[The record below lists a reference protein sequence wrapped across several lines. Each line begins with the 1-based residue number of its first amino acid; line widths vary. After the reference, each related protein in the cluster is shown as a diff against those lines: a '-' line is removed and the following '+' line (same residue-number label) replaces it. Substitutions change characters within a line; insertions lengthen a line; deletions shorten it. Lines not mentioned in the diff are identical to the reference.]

1 MKTNIIYKVCM
12 AMLAVLGLAALFF
25 LIGDEVPD
33 CTLTWGEFALLKCG
47 SLAVLALVG
56 VAAQAI
62 VKYMG
67 GTNNEKE

>member
-1 MKTNIIYKVCM
+1 M

-25 LIGDEVPD
+25 LIGDEVPY
-33 CTLTWGEFALLKCG
+33 CPLTRGEFALLKCG

-56 VAAQAI
+56 MAAQACI
-62 VKYMG
+62 IKYMG

>member
-33 CTLTWGEFALLKCG
+33 FPLTWGEFGLLKCG

-56 VAAQAI
+56 VAAQALYHK
-62 VKYMG
+62 VYGRDKQ
-67 GTNNEKE
+67 